1 MKTAMPSRS
10 WSLSLVALMTAAL
23 SVTVATPALA
33 AVSFS
38 SSGLTASVSGSTVT
52 ASVEVSAEE
61 STLVRQVGICV
72 RDSDNANADFAKWGR
87 TWLGPDGKTLTVTD
101 SFDSGT
107 YTYWPC
113 VLDEGA
119 WYQAGSRQTFTVGG
133 GVAQPASGG
142 SGGGSSMPVG
152 NLSGWHQIFT
162 EDFRTD
168 QAEGRF
174 PGAYAANWK
183 SYDGFPDTHKNGWY
197 NQDIISVH
205 DGYLDMRLHSKNG
218 TPQGAAPIPLL
229 DDSGKVTGQ
238 TYGRYTVRFK
248 TDNLPD
254 YGMGWL
260 LWPTSGNWN
269 YGEIDFPEGDLGK
282 TIHGYN
288 HCVGNPSVNCA
299 IVETGVPFAGN
310 WHTATLEWTPSRITF
325 ILDGT
330 TYRTTTKSVPNKP
343 MQWVLQTASAG
354 TPADS
359 TAGHVLIDWVS
370 VYSWNGA

>member
-1 MKTAMPSRS
+1 MKTPRKSRT
-10 WSLSLVALMTAAL
+10 WALPLVALMTAGLA
-23 SVTVATPALA
+23 VTGATPASA
-33 AVSFS
+33 DVSFS
-38 SSGLTASVSGSTVT
+38 ASGLTASVDGTSVT
-52 ASVEVSAEE
+52 ASVKVASDAAA
-61 STLVRQVGICV
+61 LVRQVGICV
-72 RDSDNANADFAKWGR
+72 RDANGGNEDFPKWGR
-87 TWLGPDGKTLTVTD
+87 TWLNSDGRTLTVSGD
-101 SFDSGT
+101 LPSGT
-107 YTYWPC
+107 YTYWAC

-119 WYQAGSRQTFTVGG
+119 WYQAGSRESFTVGG
-133 GVAQPASGG
+133 GSASPAPAVSA
-142 SGGGSSMPVG
+142 GGSSMPVG
-152 NLSGWHQIFT
+152 NLSGWRQIFT

-174 PGAYAANWK
+174 PGVYAANWK

-218 TPQGAAPIPLL
+218 MPQGAAPIPLL

-238 TYGRYTVRFK
+238 TYGRYSVRFK
-248 TDNLPD
+248 ADKLPD

-269 YGEIDFPEGDLGK
+269 DGEIDFPEGDLGK

-288 HCVGNPSVNCA
+288 HCLGNPSVNCA
-299 IVETGVPFAGN
+299 IVETGVPFAGG

-325 ILDGT
+325 ILDGV
-330 TYRTTTKSVPNKP
+330 TYRTTTKSVPSKP

-370 VYSWNGA
+370 IYAWNGA